1 MAKTYI
7 ELMAE
12 IEQLQNQAA
21 KIKDSE
27 KSEVVARIKQAIAVY
42 GLTAK
47 DLGLDKAGRAATAK
61 GTPRKAKATKD
72 NKGAKRGA
80 RKARAAAPAKFR
92 DESGNTWSGRG
103 PRPAWLRNAL
113 AAGATLESFAAQA
126 Q

>member
-12 IEQLQNQAA
+12 IEQLQSQAA
-21 KIKDSE
+21 KLKDRE

-42 GLTAK
+42 GLTAR
-47 DLGLDKAGRAATAK
+47 DLGLDKPGRAPAGKKTVGRKPKTAKAAKRAGRK
-61 GTPRKAKATKD
+61 PRAEVI
-72 NKGAKRGA
+72 
-80 RKARAAAPAKFR
+80 AKFR
-92 DESGNTWSGRG
+92 DEAGNTWSGRG

-113 AAGATLESFAAQA
+113 ASGAALDSFAVQA